1 MRVLL
6 DTHIFLWYIT
16 NDRRLPPSVAD
27 AVSGSQNEA
36 YLSVVSVWEALVKY
50 QLGRLSLPSPAD
62 QYLQA
67 KQTQHRIA
75 ALPLEGAAVSH
86 LLDLPPLHRDPF
98 DRILVCQAIHHDLVL
113 ITTDEQLVKYP
124 VRLLP
129 AR

>member
-1 MRVLL
+1 VCSSDL
-6 DTHIFLWYIT
+6 
-16 NDRRLPPSVAD
+16 LPPSVAD

-67 KQTQHRIA
+67 KQMQHRIA

-98 DRILVCQAIHHDLVL
+98 DRMLVCQAIHHDLVL
-113 ITTDEQLVKYP
+113 ITADEHLFKYLI
-124 VRLLP
+124 RLLH
-129 AR
+129 

>member
-16 NDRRLPPSVAD
+16 NDRRLPPAVAD

-75 ALPLEGAAVSH
+75 ASPLEGAAVSH
-86 LLDLPPLHRDPF
+86 LLHLPPLHRDPF
-98 DRILVCQAIHHDLVL
+98 DRMLVCQAIHHDLVL
-113 ITTDEQLVKYP
+113 ITADEQLVKYP